1 MLIALTMSPATVI
14 GQDLIMKDTPSDN
27 GTEPNPDSGPMWVS
41 EDIWIRQDPDPNW
54 EPYPFTTA
62 SPSWTPLPHQ
72 NAEYRH
78 TKYSKPNWIYVRIEN
93 KGEEASSGN
102 EVLKLY
108 WAKAST
114 GLGWGTHWGINPIT
128 GPVDYFHQPSF
139 CNDELFLSEEVT
151 KPRRNA
157 AEVSDNERERLKEA
171 FVQLDAIKYSDDVSY
186 WDKQDQIHQATH
198 VHCTPEFLPWHRE
211 LINRLENLLRE
222 VHPEVKLHYWDW
234 TTDPTGN
241 NPVPLFTTDFMGSD
255 NDRAGTPFGD
265 FDANGCTGSR
275 GRDSQCG
282 CDPIYTS
289 ICPGTCPETNEFE
302 DPPPIVTRQVG
313 VNAGLVTT
321 TQQNTVLGKT
331 TYPSFRTDGITT
343 THPCGSGCVCDPQ
356 PSGLGLEAIHN
367 GGHAHIGG
375 TLLFPHCAF
384 EDPFVYL
391 LHSQTDRIFA
401 KWQRDE
407 DYVERLDASQVYE
420 SETSDLQPL
429 TLAPWNG
436 SLEPWVFPN
445 DETIAKTYFDA
456 SVVSPPIYDDAPL
469 RIPKLAKGESVILQ
483 IPWYPEDPSH
493 YACFGADQKHFC
505 LLARI
510 VDGMTYP
517 EIYSNNESSST
528 VTNVRNNNNI
538 VWRNIVVDDE
548 LEGGG
553 LWDPGCV
560 LVRKIGESED
570 MTMRFRAP
578 RNIEVESPIQNG
590 SVMVDI
596 GDSLNAK
603 WVRGGRQG
611 SGITYNGTVLTLT
624 ANEAWIGNMLLEQ
637 DESYTICPEFD
648 LDDLIDPFIL
658 DIQQEE
664 NDTIVGGERYVVDLQ
679 DGGHKREGNETSWSR
694 FEDRFTL
701 LPNPAED
708 EVMLII
714 RDTETPQLVRISDV
728 RGRALL
734 TEELPAETTLRS
746 IDVSTWPS
754 GLYFVVITDRVTK
767 GRFVQKLVIR

>member
-1 MLIALTMSPATVI
+1 
-14 GQDLIMKDTPSDN
+14 
-27 GTEPNPDSGPMWVS
+27 
-41 EDIWIRQDPDPNW
+41 
-54 EPYPFTTA
+54 
-62 SPSWTPLPHQ
+62 
-72 NAEYRH
+72 
-78 TKYSKPNWIYVRIEN
+78 
-93 KGEEASSGN
+93 
-102 EVLKLY
+102 
-108 WAKAST
+108 
-114 GLGWGTHWGINPIT
+114 
-128 GPVDYFHQPSF
+128 
-139 CNDELFLSEEVT
+139 
-151 KPRRNA
+151 
-157 AEVSDNERERLKEA
+157 
-171 FVQLDAIKYSDDVSY
+171 
-186 WDKQDQIHQATH
+186 
-198 VHCTPEFLPWHRE
+198 
-211 LINRLENLLRE
+211 
-222 VHPEVKLHYWDW
+222 
-234 TTDPTGN
+234 
-241 NPVPLFTTDFMGSD
+241 
-255 NDRAGTPFGD
+255 
-265 FDANGCTGSR
+265 
-275 GRDSQCG
+275 
-282 CDPIYTS
+282 
-289 ICPGTCPETNEFE
+289 
-302 DPPPIVTRQVG
+302 
-313 VNAGLVTT
+313 
-321 TQQNTVLGKT
+321 
-331 TYPSFRTDGITT
+331 
-343 THPCGSGCVCDPQ
+343 
-356 PSGLGLEAIHN
+356 
-367 GGHAHIGG
+367 
-375 TLLFPHCAF
+375 
-384 EDPFVYL
+384 
-391 LHSQTDRIFA
+391 
-401 KWQRDE
+401 
-407 DYVERLDASQVYE
+407 
-420 SETSDLQPL
+420 
-429 TLAPWNG
+429 
-436 SLEPWVFPN
+436 
-445 DETIAKTYFDA
+445 
-456 SVVSPPIYDDAPL
+456 
-469 RIPKLAKGESVILQ
+469 
-483 IPWYPEDPSH
+483 
-493 YACFGADQKHFC
+493 
-505 LLARI
+505 
-510 VDGMTYP
+510 MTYP